1 VQQFKIYD
9 DESGVHRITR
19 YGRPPQGGRKTAGLV
34 TTILTVAAVVALYG
48 LVLLMVLGVVSF

>member
-1 VQQFKIYD
+1 
-9 DESGVHRITR
+9 
-19 YGRPPQGGRKTAGLV
+19 V